1 MKMNLNKLMMA
12 LTTLG
17 FCLGV
22 VMEANAQGFGGFGGG
37 FGGNRSSRGSSART
51 YQNNSEIGDAVI
63 TYDPETRRI
72 VVIADEDTS
81 QYVSQVI
88 TNLDRPKPQV
98 LIKVVFLEVTYRKAS
113 DIGIQGTYGPKA
125 IDDNGNVGAL
135 AQRFS
140 GMEGLGSSTVQGLY
154 TFTGSDYTATLR
166 AIAEAGKLEVL
177 SRPSVM
183 ARNNQQATILV
194 GQDVPIIT
202 GSRYDNYG
210 NQINSISYRS
220 VGIMLT
226 VTPFITPAGMIEMI
240 VAPEISNLSDETVA
254 ISTGTNS
261 VGAPVINRRSADT
274 VVVTENAQTVVIGGL
289 MENKKTESVSKI
301 PFVGDIPL
309 LGALFQRKTK
319 NNVKTELIIFLT
331 PYIVNGTTEMAALTA
346 RERDSVKKSFN
357 EQDLNKFL
365 EGIPVK
371 DQTLQQAPA
380 VKQPKPQ
387 AAPSATLPE
396 QSFN

>member
-1 MKMNLNKLMMA
+1 MMA

-22 VMEANAQGFGGFGGG
+22 VVEANAQGFGGFGGG
-37 FGGNRSSRGSSART
+37 FGGNRSSRGSSTRS

-113 DIGIQGTYGPKA
+113 DIGVEGTYGPKPL
-125 IDDNGNVGAL
+125 DNNGNSALL

-140 GMEGLGSSTVQGLY
+140 GMDGLGSSTVQGLY
-154 TFTGSDYTATLR
+154 TFVGSDYTATLR

-289 MENKKTESVSKI
+289 MENKKTDSVSKI
-301 PFVGDIPL
+301 PVVGDIPL
-309 LGALFQRKTK
+309 LGALFQRKVK

-346 RERDSVKKSFN
+346 KERDSIKKSFT

-365 EGIPVK
+365 EGVPVK
-371 DQTLQQAPA
+371 DQTLQPAPA
-380 VKQPKPQ
+380 GKQPKIQPQ
-387 AAPSATLPE
+387 VAPNPQPE